1 VLFSWPLVTF
11 ALYVRLPIV
20 RATLWSIL
28 GAYLL
33 LPPAIEVDLPLIPP
47 LDKSSISN
55 LSAFFSCWFIAGK
68 PVRLLPNI
76 LWARLILLA
85 FVSSPFI
92 TALLNPEPI
101 IAGQRFIKGMEY
113 YDAFSSVIRQIILM
127 LPFAMGFALFRSEQD
142 LESIF
147 RVLALSGILYS
158 VPMLLEVR
166 LSPQLNQWI
175 YGYFPSQFL
184 QSMRGEG
191 FRPVVFIGH
200 GLGVAYF
207 AMTALISAAA
217 LQKLRLSVLG
227 ISSTM
232 TVMFLIVVLF
242 LCKSLGSVVYAIVIL
257 FLMYSTK
264 PINQVKIAQFLV
276 LLTILYPLLW
286 TADLVPLQNMVDMA
300 EVVSEERATSLN
312 FRFEN
317 EERLLNKAMQHP
329 FFGWGSWGRNRVYD
343 LVTGKDLSVTDGR
356 WIITLGSFGLMGF
369 LAEFG
374 LLALPVFLCARNIK
388 RTTNRRELVMV
399 ATLAMLLTINMIDL
413 LPNSTLTPF
422 SWLLAGSLLGYSR
435 RLKTV
440 RK

>member
-1 VLFSWPLVTF
+1 MLFSWPLVTF
-11 ALYVRLPIV
+11 VLYLRLPIV

-55 LSAFFSCWFIAGK
+55 LSAFFSCWFITGK

-76 LWARLILLA
+76 LWVRLILLV

-101 IAGQRFIKGMEY
+101 IAGQRFIKGMES
-113 YDAFSSVIRQIILM
+113 YDAFSAVIRQIILM
-127 LPFAMGFALFRSEQD
+127 LPFAMGFALFRTEQD

-147 RVLALSGILYS
+147 RVLAISGILYS

-207 AMTALISAAA
+207 AMTALISAAT

-232 TVMFLIVVLF
+232 IVMFLVVVLF
-242 LCKSLGSVVYAIVIL
+242 LCKSLGSVIYAIVIL
-257 FLMYSTK
+257 FLMYLTK
-264 PINQVKIAQFLV
+264 PISQVKIARFLV
-276 LLTILYPLLW
+276 LLTILYPLLR
-286 TADLVPLQNMVDMA
+286 TADLVPLQDMVDMA

-343 LVTGKDLSVTDGR
+343 LVTGKDLSITDGR

-388 RTTNRRELVMV
+388 RATSRQELVMV
-399 ATLAMLLTINMIDL
+399 ATLVMLLTINMIDL

-435 RLKTV
+435 KLKAV